1 MAAVKLEVHL
11 YQLLAAKLD
20 FRHPAACR
28 IISANTVAMA
38 DTENIGIAAETAL
51 MSSLIAEISVLP
63 VFNSR
68 HIGFPT
74 SGYV

>member
-1 MAAVKLEVHL
+1 MKPLKSCHS
-11 YQLLAAKLD
+11 
-20 FRHPAACR
+20 
-28 IISANTVAMA
+28 ISTNTVGMA
-38 DTENIGIAAETAL
+38 DHENMGIAVETAL
-51 MSSLIAEISVLP
+51 ISSLIAEISVLP

>member
-1 MAAVKLEVHL
+1 M
-11 YQLLAAKLD
+11 LD
-20 FRHPAACR
+20 FLLPASCR
-28 IISANTVAMA
+28 IISSNIVGMA
-38 DTENIGIAAETAL
+38 DLENVGIAVETAL
-51 MSSLIAEISVLP
+51 ISSLIAEISVLP